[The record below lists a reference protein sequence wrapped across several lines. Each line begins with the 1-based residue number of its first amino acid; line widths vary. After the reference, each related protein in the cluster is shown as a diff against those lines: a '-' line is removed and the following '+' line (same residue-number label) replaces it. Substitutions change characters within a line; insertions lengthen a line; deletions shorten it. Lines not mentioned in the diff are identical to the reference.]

1 MLALSLATSLAL
13 GVFGGIR
20 SLPAA
25 ASPNV
30 ALTAQADPEYSSL
43 RVYGYP
49 VVSNPN
55 GPAQGNWPASAG
67 SNVQL
72 DPLTGQIPEDP
83 PYTDQDGPFDPYH
96 AQAPEMDVVTWNPAW
111 ISERLADPTLRAQ
124 WPGLTGVDEVSAAAN
139 IRAGGIN
146 AAEKVTLRHWYEPFH
161 LDMDLNADGRLT
173 DANNDGIPDAPMNPS
188 ASAIDEWYPA
198 IMTELTY
205 LLVDN
210 ESLPTARP
218 SAEALGRSAPRP
230 ICGTAGTTSMVFPVG
245 IDAGQTDPNAAGTT
259 QGHGLTS
266 LDADFDGRLDM
277 VRVSNERS
285 LPTVLGGMR
294 IDFDGDNV
302 LDTFDTD
309 GLAVSCDEMAVL
321 HTDGLTLG
329 LGGKAQFLDHFV
341 KLTAVSNNGAVLEI
355 WNSASK
361 EPRKIVARSLGFGG
375 AVLAGDTGPLL
386 SIAPGGTNLG
396 TVPPGA
402 WFAYLVDAD
411 ADNDTAVVILGRA
424 LGAPCASMT
433 DGAIQQNLSR
443 GGPWFLKRFYV
454 DGHEYNIGAIGTCPT
469 GGFQSITLR
478 APLPKTDVTVELHS
492 VRLQSYAISNP
503 RQLPWLTLPPP
514 FNHEHTILED
524 VVARAGFDD
533 LDPTPASSAPRPTV
547 LYSGGPIGPVAPV
560 LHEGETQPYTGR
572 LARLARSHGDIRAL
586 RWTYVH
592 ETENPAMSG
601 QIRERLGFARVG
613 ELVPGNAFLD
623 FGDAPEALGYPTNLS
638 RDGARHLL
646 VTGGPLMGHCVD
658 PEADGQPNATAS
670 GDDAAGDCP
679 DDEDG
684 IAFLSELRPGQISD
698 LRISTGGSPAGGF
711 FSAWVDFNRDG
722 DFDDVGEQVVTDRA
736 IFAGQNSSS
745 AIYFQVPA
753 TASSGGSFLRLRLS
767 TQSGLGSRG
776 LAPDGEVE
784 DWPVQI
790 QPALCPFTPI
800 DTFRESNDA
809 ALSTLFLVDVD
820 DPGPKSVLD
829 TVDPAVA
836 LGGFRFVRLGPFM
849 GGTEGSPVH
858 QVFTRVRQERLEYAA
873 NSDSQAPLY
882 LRYDRNGL
890 GLNQDFSMVDRISI
904 FYLFDDSGIA
914 ASTPVT
920 MRLSDGTDTATLTL
934 NVAGNNVPFFADFVF
949 SSFTG
954 IGAVDLTQI
963 QSIEVDFLTA
973 SAQDLIID
981 AIRPCLGPIPGATA
995 TPIQPTAGPSPT
1007 PRPTSVPFPT
1017 ATPILGG
1024 ADLGVDSFFFNEQI
1038 WTLPWNYTEFLMP
1051 DQPDPPGARR
1061 AYDPDRYHVATGFD
1075 DPTARWR
1082 RWTMPDGSVPANMP
1096 PVPPDLTVD
1105 QAYPNGAPRRAT
1117 FWFDP
1122 DSPADDPVKLW
1133 QDDSGVRLFGGQPE
1147 AGFAPGCDPRR
1158 PRLTAGAG
1166 DLVAFDPRNG
1176 SYPVEVAPY
1185 TDPWAP
1191 FTSQHPQSPRMDSLA
1206 ANPAYMDEFRNA
1218 GEPLQDL
1225 YEQLANNGQNA
1236 REKVYHQIWYEPEYS
1251 DKIRYARDCSRDLT
1265 FPALMQEFTY
1275 LYLDTTDN
1283 PTAAPPGSSR
1293 FAFPMGTRADELPMP
1308 LAGGQL
1314 PVGGAIGYGLT
1325 TFDANFDGVPE
1336 AVTVHSEETLAQ
1348 DFDTAWQSKRP
1359 RQPGATPVPVN
1370 GPALDF
1376 DGDGNRDELDEDNA
1390 ILSGDEMV
1398 VFAVEDLVLDM
1409 DPNTPEKASAMFLDH
1424 MVTVENV
1431 TRGARAQVQIWFT
1444 GGNGSDSRPQT
1455 LGGVRSLDLGDAAL
1469 VDFHQNK
1476 VVIVHPGQQNPGVDG
1491 AWFVFLKDVATA
1503 EDQITVTVGRALGG
1517 AHSAIDNGAG
1527 GHDLLAGDPW
1537 YLKRFF
1543 VDGHEYNVVAV
1554 MVQPGGRTNDRFQ
1567 YISIRTPVPVG
1578 DYFNSQD
1585 TLKLQGYFK
1594 PGLPQTASVMP
1605 PYNVAHTILEDI
1617 ARQPAGDFAHTRRYD
1632 GCSGLLKPF
1641 GPLEET
1647 VVDQDVEPRYGTEL
1661 REIYRGPTTDTT
1673 LPLNNLRGFGWQTDQ
1688 QLTIPN
1694 QYLDVKMSK
1703 GQTYLFT
1710 SNWTSD
1716 VSRLHFYGCLPGSN
1730 PTRPGIPDINGS
1742 DLAGLRGQWTA
1753 DGRFIPAPTQFNP
1766 PQPDLPVPQGE
1777 RPFYAPYYDA
1787 ALGRFPV
1794 RVKLFYDPEE
1804 RMNDIYVN
1812 RGTLPWG
1819 IPTVTLGN
1827 KIFQDT
1833 DNDGRRD
1840 AGEPGIAGVTVQ
1852 LYRDTDGNGLYTPGI
1867 DQLVKATITDA
1878 DGTYGF
1884 GDLDEGSYIV
1894 VVQQSNLDPGGA
1906 LAGRDSSLGNAVA
1919 PDPDDNVDDDDNG
1932 TPLPGVGVVTKAVTL
1947 KSGEEPGVGG
1957 SDNPTVDLGFTGLPQ
1972 TATVTPGGPTVTPGG
1987 PTVTPGGPTVTPGG
2001 PTVTPGGPTVTPGG
2015 PTVTPGG
2022 PTVTPGGPTVTPG
2035 GPTVTP
2041 GGPTVTPGGPTVT
2054 PGGPTVTPGGPTV
2067 TPGGPTVTP
2076 GGPTVTP
2083 GGPTVTPGGPT
2094 VTPPRPPRTPT
2105 NTATQTATNT
2115 PTSTLTPTPTATSTS
2130 TATLIPTETLRLCL
2144 GDMVWEDLDGDG
2156 RYEPGQGERGI
2167 AVVTVELYRRTD
2179 GTMQFRPDADDLI
2192 ASTVTDING
2201 SYIFC
2206 NLEPGDYVV
2215 VLPAANFAA
2224 GGALAGHVSSA
2235 GGPDPDDDVDND
2247 DNGAPQLGGNVASGA
2262 ISLALGTEPQND
2274 GDADANTN
2282 RTVDFGF
2289 VPPAT
2294 PTPTATATATATA
2307 TRTNTPT
2314 ATKTPTASPTLTAT
2328 LVPTPPAFNAFCA
2341 ALASDGT
2348 RLKLSWVDA
2357 TSFET
2362 EFILQV
2368 MVNDGRWVALETAVP
2383 SSSSGTVGQLY
2394 SYTTP
2399 ILPSDTLV
2407 KFRVQARNSRTG
2419 QLSSPGAP
2427 SAGCRTER
2435 KPNSSLGCIWG
2446 QVSLQGRS
2454 NHASAWIRLEGFPIL
2469 QAEADGNFD
2478 LCGIKSGSH
2487 VVSAWAPG
2495 YLVVLARAQ
2504 TTVAGQTLR
2513 LGQTQLYGGDI
2524 NADGKVNLFD
2534 LVRVGAAYDT
2544 EPPTD
2549 PGADVTGD
2557 GKVNLFDLVLVGS
2570 NYGMS
2575 GPTSWGWVRPA
2586 GGSDARPDGRA
2597 QAPVADGASST
2608 SPLSLVSRR
2617 DGEGMA
2623 VDIVLHQ
2630 AAGIYGAELALVFDP
2645 AKVKVIDALP
2655 DSPGTQLLPGT
2666 VWASGQSFVVTN
2678 TVEQADGRGQV
2689 HFVAS
2694 LLQPARPLEGD
2705 VVLATLRLEPLGR
2718 DLTGAYSV
2726 NGVTLSDM
2734 QGNPVDARFSGTD
2747 IQLGRAERVF
2757 LPALMKVFDGNS
2769 D

>member
-1 MLALSLATSLAL
+1 
-13 GVFGGIR
+13 
-20 SLPAA
+20 
-25 ASPNV
+25 
-30 ALTAQADPEYSSL
+30 
-43 RVYGYP
+43 
-49 VVSNPN
+49 
-55 GPAQGNWPASAG
+55 
-67 SNVQL
+67 
-72 DPLTGQIPEDP
+72 
-83 PYTDQDGPFDPYH
+83 
-96 AQAPEMDVVTWNPAW
+96 
-111 ISERLADPTLRAQ
+111 
-124 WPGLTGVDEVSAAAN
+124 
-139 IRAGGIN
+139 
-146 AAEKVTLRHWYEPFH
+146 
-161 LDMDLNADGRLT
+161 
-173 DANNDGIPDAPMNPS
+173 
-188 ASAIDEWYPA
+188 
-198 IMTELTY
+198 
-205 LLVDN
+205 
-210 ESLPTARP
+210 
-218 SAEALGRSAPRP
+218 
-230 ICGTAGTTSMVFPVG
+230 
-245 IDAGQTDPNAAGTT
+245 
-259 QGHGLTS
+259 
-266 LDADFDGRLDM
+266 
-277 VRVSNERS
+277 
-285 LPTVLGGMR
+285 
-294 IDFDGDNV
+294 
-302 LDTFDTD
+302 
-309 GLAVSCDEMAVL
+309 
-321 HTDGLTLG
+321 
-329 LGGKAQFLDHFV
+329 
-341 KLTAVSNNGAVLEI
+341 
-355 WNSASK
+355 
-361 EPRKIVARSLGFGG
+361 
-375 AVLAGDTGPLL
+375 
-386 SIAPGGTNLG
+386 
-396 TVPPGA
+396 
-402 WFAYLVDAD
+402 
-411 ADNDTAVVILGRA
+411 
-424 LGAPCASMT
+424 
-433 DGAIQQNLSR
+433 
-443 GGPWFLKRFYV
+443 
-454 DGHEYNIGAIGTCPT
+454 
-469 GGFQSITLR
+469 
-478 APLPKTDVTVELHS
+478 
-492 VRLQSYAISNP
+492 
-503 RQLPWLTLPPP
+503 
-514 FNHEHTILED
+514 
-524 VVARAGFDD
+524 
-533 LDPTPASSAPRPTV
+533 
-547 LYSGGPIGPVAPV
+547 
-560 LHEGETQPYTGR
+560 
-572 LARLARSHGDIRAL
+572 
-586 RWTYVH
+586 
-592 ETENPAMSG
+592 
-601 QIRERLGFARVG
+601 
-613 ELVPGNAFLD
+613 
-623 FGDAPEALGYPTNLS
+623 
-638 RDGARHLL
+638 
-646 VTGGPLMGHCVD
+646 
-658 PEADGQPNATAS
+658 
-670 GDDAAGDCP
+670 
-679 DDEDG
+679 
-684 IAFLSELRPGQISD
+684 
-698 LRISTGGSPAGGF
+698 
-711 FSAWVDFNRDG
+711 
-722 DFDDVGEQVVTDRA
+722 
-736 IFAGQNSSS
+736 
-745 AIYFQVPA
+745 
-753 TASSGGSFLRLRLS
+753 
-767 TQSGLGSRG
+767 
-776 LAPDGEVE
+776 
-784 DWPVQI
+784 
-790 QPALCPFTPI
+790 
-800 DTFRESNDA
+800 
-809 ALSTLFLVDVD
+809 
-820 DPGPKSVLD
+820 
-829 TVDPAVA
+829 
-836 LGGFRFVRLGPFM
+836 
-849 GGTEGSPVH
+849 
-858 QVFTRVRQERLEYAA
+858 
-873 NSDSQAPLY
+873 
-882 LRYDRNGL
+882 
-890 GLNQDFSMVDRISI
+890 
-904 FYLFDDSGIA
+904 
-914 ASTPVT
+914 PVT

-1007 PRPTSVPFPT
+1007 PRPTSVPLPT

-1147 AGFAPGCDPRR
+1147 AGFTPGCDPRR

-1390 ILSGDEMV
+1390 VLSGDEMV

-2094 VTPPRPPRTPT
+2094 VTPGGPTVTPGGPTVTPGGPTVTPGGPTVTPPRPPRTPT
-2105 NTATQTATNT
+2105 NTATQTATN
-2115 PTSTLTPTPTATSTS
+2115 
-2130 TATLIPTETLRLCL
+2130 
-2144 GDMVWEDLDGDG
+2144 
-2156 RYEPGQGERGI
+2156 
-2167 AVVTVELYRRTD
+2167 
-2179 GTMQFRPDADDLI
+2179 
-2192 ASTVTDING
+2192 
-2201 SYIFC
+2201 
-2206 NLEPGDYVV
+2206 
-2215 VLPAANFAA
+2215 
-2224 GGALAGHVSSA
+2224 
-2235 GGPDPDDDVDND
+2235 
-2247 DNGAPQLGGNVASGA
+2247 
-2262 ISLALGTEPQND
+2262 
-2274 GDADANTN
+2274 
-2282 RTVDFGF
+2282 
-2289 VPPAT
+2289 
-2294 PTPTATATATATA
+2294 
-2307 TRTNTPT
+2307 
-2314 ATKTPTASPTLTAT
+2314 
-2328 LVPTPPAFNAFCA
+2328 
-2341 ALASDGT
+2341 
-2348 RLKLSWVDA
+2348 
-2357 TSFET
+2357 
-2362 EFILQV
+2362 
-2368 MVNDGRWVALETAVP
+2368 
-2383 SSSSGTVGQLY
+2383 
-2394 SYTTP
+2394 
-2399 ILPSDTLV
+2399 
-2407 KFRVQARNSRTG
+2407 
-2419 QLSSPGAP
+2419 
-2427 SAGCRTER
+2427 
-2435 KPNSSLGCIWG
+2435 
-2446 QVSLQGRS
+2446 
-2454 NHASAWIRLEGFPIL
+2454 
-2469 QAEADGNFD
+2469 
-2478 LCGIKSGSH
+2478 
-2487 VVSAWAPG
+2487 
-2495 YLVVLARAQ
+2495 
-2504 TTVAGQTLR
+2504 
-2513 LGQTQLYGGDI
+2513 
-2524 NADGKVNLFD
+2524 
-2534 LVRVGAAYDT
+2534 
-2544 EPPTD
+2544 
-2549 PGADVTGD
+2549 
-2557 GKVNLFDLVLVGS
+2557 
-2570 NYGMS
+2570 
-2575 GPTSWGWVRPA
+2575 
-2586 GGSDARPDGRA
+2586 
-2597 QAPVADGASST
+2597 
-2608 SPLSLVSRR
+2608 
-2617 DGEGMA
+2617 
-2623 VDIVLHQ
+2623 
-2630 AAGIYGAELALVFDP
+2630 
-2645 AKVKVIDALP
+2645 
-2655 DSPGTQLLPGT
+2655 
-2666 VWASGQSFVVTN
+2666 
-2678 TVEQADGRGQV
+2678 
-2689 HFVAS
+2689 
-2694 LLQPARPLEGD
+2694 
-2705 VVLATLRLEPLGR
+2705 
-2718 DLTGAYSV
+2718 
-2726 NGVTLSDM
+2726 
-2734 QGNPVDARFSGTD
+2734 
-2747 IQLGRAERVF
+2747 
-2757 LPALMKVFDGNS
+2757 
-2769 D
+2769 